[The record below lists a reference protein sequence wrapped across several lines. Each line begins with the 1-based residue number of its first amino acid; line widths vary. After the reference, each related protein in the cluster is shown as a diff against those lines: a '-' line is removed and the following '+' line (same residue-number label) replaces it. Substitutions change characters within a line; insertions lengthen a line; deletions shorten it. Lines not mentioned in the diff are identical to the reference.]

1 MGPRFIDEERASLTE
16 RLAVQLLTVTI
27 DIERF
32 SDGIGRERAPTD
44 DHFLTTPNGH
54 HATVQALK
62 VHLRPVITGLRLR
75 GYGEKTTHK
84 NQT

>member
-1 MGPRFIDEERASLTE
+1 MGPRLINEERASLAK
-16 RLAVQLLTVTI
+16 RLAVQFLTVTI
-27 DIERF
+27 DIEWF

-44 DHFLTTPNGH
+44 DHFLTTTNGH

-62 VHLRPVITGLRLR
+62 VHLHPVITGLGLR
-75 GYGEKTTHK
+75 GNGEKTTHK